1 MTFAWWRH
9 GLEDARQGKGRLKPV
24 SIFFVVVGSDFAFDS
39 VSHRY
44 TMVAHYDE
52 MPNKKP
58 RVDRDIVSS
67 LLSLRTHAPLPSLA
81 TTVHRLPALRPQPP
95 SLHKPLLVQL
105 QERQKGPMPLPS
117 PSDVR
122 ALQADPRVRQAIERL
137 KEHQKTH
144 RTDLSLLSRETVAI
158 IESLAA
164 SDPVADDDGSA
175 SVSSSA
181 SSSRVQ
187 STDGSTIGDDGSS
200 SGKRRRL
207 NDGRRLRGLGEHTIP
222 LEAPVKTSF
231 ATSWAQRKHNFELVQ
246 LKRDIERCRKEYLS
260 YLRTRLSRCIATN
273 GERQLN
279 PTDDVLGRR
288 IELRVAS
295 MAYLFQSRVMYP
307 CGVGAFADT
316 HALTHN
322 AFDRSIRD
330 VAALFRA
337 AAACVRIDHSTIEQ
351 CRPMN
356 DHTIAF
362 HTVFWVTITDATKL
376 PALLRDDVRGLC
388 GHFEARGQLRLQ
400 AVLTCAYKTFDITE
414 IDIRIDVADA
424 LESYKPP
431 TTRDDAGSMH
441 AKLLLQHQVGA
452 NRTPAIDT
460 TRPPALRPMPRVV
473 MVPFQVLP

>member
-1 MTFAWWRH
+1 
-9 GLEDARQGKGRLKPV
+9 
-24 SIFFVVVGSDFAFDS
+24 
-39 VSHRY
+39 
-44 TMVAHYDE
+44 MVAPYDDT
-52 MPNKKP
+52 PNKKP

-81 TTVHRLPALRPQPP
+81 TAVNRLPALRPQPP
-95 SLHKPLLVQL
+95 ALHKPLYVQL
-105 QERQKGPMPLPS
+105 QERQTNQKMQLPT

-164 SDPVADDDGSA
+164 SDPVGDDDGSA

-200 SGKRRRL
+200 GGKRRRL

-273 GERQLN
+273 EQRHMDA
-279 PTDDVLGRR
+279 TDDVLGRR

-307 CGVGAFADT
+307 CGVGAFADS

-322 AFDRSIRD
+322 AFDPSIRD

-337 AAACVRIDHSTIEQ
+337 AASCVRVDHSTIEQ
-351 CRPMN
+351 CRPVN
-356 DHTIAF
+356 DHAIAF
-362 HTVFWVTITDATKL
+362 HTVFWVTITDAAKL
-376 PALLRDDVRGLC
+376 PALLRDDVRC
-388 GHFEARGQLRLQ
+388 GHVEARGQLRLQ
-400 AVLTCAYKTFDITE
+400 AVLTCAYKTFDITD
-414 IDIRIDVADA
+414 IDVRIDVADA
-424 LESYKPP
+424 LASYKPP
-431 TTRDDAGSMH
+431 TTRDDAGS
-441 AKLLLQHQVGA
+441 KLLVQQQVA
-452 NRTPAIDT
+452 ALDT
-460 TRPPALRPMPRVV
+460 TRPPTLRPMPRMV